1 MRRALLI
8 LAAILAIAAIS
19 VWVATGRNSGWTKT
33 TEDVLK
39 LDEVTGIE
47 GREHVKRFLPGVDF
61 LGGALVVAAVL
72 AGASFI
78 FPKNKQSEPT

>member
-8 LAAILAIAAIS
+8 LAAIVAIAA
-19 VWVATGRNSGWTKT
+19 VTLWVATGRNSGWTKT
-33 TEDVLK
+33 TADVLK

-61 LGGALVVAAVL
+61 LAGSLALAGVL

-78 FPKNKQSEPT
+78 FPKKQTV